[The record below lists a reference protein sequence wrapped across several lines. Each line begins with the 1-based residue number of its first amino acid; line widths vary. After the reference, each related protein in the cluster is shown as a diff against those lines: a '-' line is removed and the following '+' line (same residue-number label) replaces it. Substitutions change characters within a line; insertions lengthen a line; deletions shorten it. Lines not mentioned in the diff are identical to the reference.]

1 MNEVNTQYELYAEAL
16 LNWELQYQEYLKDP
30 DSFLFLNRFCF
41 FQKEIDLYKAAIE
54 AETKKRGI

>member
-1 MNEVNTQYELYAEAL
+1 MNDVNTQYELYAEAL

-41 FQKEIDLYKAAIE
+41 F
-54 AETKKRGI
+54 